1 MKALVTRH
9 SSLVTAFCILH
20 SVFCI
25 APIAV
30 AAHGAAPAIGACA
43 HVGTADFA
51 ERAKVFSMMREAGLE
66 CVRTDLGWRIC
77 QPKPDAPP
85 DFSHYDK
92 LFAAAEAEG
101 VAVLP
106 ILDWPPSWAKP
117 VMEHLDEWRAFVR
130 AAAEHYKG
138 RVVAWEVWNEPNLK
152 YFWGAAPNAAEYVKM
167 LRVASEELRAVDPGT
182 PICSGGLAGADSG
195 YLEALYAAGGKD
207 LFDIFAVHPYCH
219 PQPPEFFLDE
229 ALGRMRRIMAAHGDA
244 EKPIWITEMGWS
256 TYMANVPEQNL
267 LLAGLKVA
275 RPDIARWRI
284 GCVGISDDL
293 GAPEAVAAGLLKAL
307 PAGSTATAYTPSG
320 LCEALASNTLD
331 AVVYPFAEGFP
342 LETLEAVRAFVADGG
357 TLVDFGGAPM
367 WFAYRDG
374 KTADALPDGGLAR
387 EAAWKAL
394 RISVVFPGKERGIPY
409 PATVHATP
417 EAMAAGMPDDMNG
430 WPCHRFFDAAKLKDG
445 DRLVPLL
452 SLAGGS
458 RSRATADG
466 TKPVPPNDAATGGPR
481 FVAAAGAGEPP
492 APPVAVGACVLKFG
506 SDYKGAIVLSG
517 NMSVETGGV
526 SEAQQADYLLR
537 ALPVA
542 AKHNVGQFFI
552 YAFRTNEAKP
562 SDREAYYGIV
572 HADYSPKPAYRALKE
587 RANKEVTN
595 H

>member
-1 MKALVTRH
+1 MKRFPVPHSPFPVLAATLCAIALGGE
-9 SSLVTAFCILH
+9 L
-20 SVFCI
+20 
-25 APIAV
+25 AV
-30 AAHGAAPAIGACA
+30 ATSATLPALGVCA
-43 HVGTADFA
+43 HAGTADFA

-195 YLEALYAAGGKD
+195 FLEALYAAGAKD

-229 ALGRMRRIMAAHGDA
+229 ALGRMRRIMASHGDA
-244 EKPIWITEMGWS
+244 EKPIWITEIGWS

-267 LLAGLKVA
+267 LLSGLKVA
-275 RPDIARWRI
+275 RPDLARWRI

-293 GAPEAVAAGLLKAL
+293 GAPEAVAAGLRKAL
-307 PAGSTATAYTPSG
+307 PGSTATAYTPSG

-374 KTADALPDGGLAR
+374 KTADALLEGGLAR

-394 RISVVFPGKERGIPY
+394 RISVVFPGKKSGIPY

-417 EAMAAGMPDDMNG
+417 EAMAAGMPNDMNG

-458 RSRATADG
+458 RSRATE
-466 TKPVPPNDAATGGPR
+466 T
-481 FVAAAGAGEPP
+481 AGEPP

-542 AKHNVGQFFI
+542 AKYNVGQFFI

-572 HADYSPKPAYRALKE
+572 HADYSPKEAFRALQ
-587 RANKEVTN
+587 RRNAR
-595 H
+595 